1 MVLHMGDG
9 MDAGQCVLISWVC
22 LFLTGRYAAQGQ
34 VAWSQLIDEFVGGRS
49 GVEIAA
55 AVLMA
60 RRYGKSAKTPVLCQ
74 ALG

>member
-1 MVLHMGDG
+1 MCFDVWG
-9 MDAGQCVLISWVC
+9 V
-22 LFLTGRYAAQGQ
+22 LFLTGRYAAQGRA
-34 VAWSQLIDEFVGGRS
+34 AWSQLIEEFVGGRS